1 MKAYV
6 TPDFKKLFV
15 SHVTKSVAVESMNI
29 GFLFSKTVLVFAR
42 FVFVV
47 VILEFAFVN
56 LLLSSE
62 SLLLLVDKVTYI
74 KAHSKNT
81 RPMPSVN
88 K

>member
-1 MKAYV
+1 M
-6 TPDFKKLFV
+6 PDFKNLVV
-15 SHVTKSVAVESMNI
+15 SNVTLSVDVESMNI
-29 GFLFSKTVLVFAR
+29 GFLFSKTVLAFAR
-42 FVFVV
+42 FVFV
-47 VILEFAFVN
+47 FVN

-74 KAHSKNT
+74 KVHSKNT